1 MYCTFYVLEINGN
14 CDNCYSHKYKYGENF
29 TVLKRNNKFLKF
41 FGINMIIALQ
51 YLIIITINIYQN
63 DQHLNMNPTI

>member
-29 TVLKRNNKFLKF
+29 TVLKRNNKFLKIF
-41 FGINMIIALQ
+41 WYKYDNCSAISNN
-51 YLIIITINIYQN
+51 YNN
-63 DQHLNMNPTI
+63 